1 MGKPKLL
8 QETKD
13 QILRWFV
20 TGYVGI
26 SSKCIASTMLGME
39 LPNSDRWTPFDPSDF
54 CRCLKLLRDAP
65 EIRDHMDLMR
75 PVSKDWNTLVDCWE
89 EIEACFMAE
98 VPGWLD
104 GKDENKPAYKTYDLM
119 HVRAGRKP

>member
-1 MGKPKLL
+1 MEKPELS

-20 TGYVGI
+20 TGNVGI

-39 LPNSDRWTPFDPSDF
+39 LRGIDRWTPSDPSDF
-54 CRCLKLLRDAP
+54 NRCLKLLRAAP

-75 PVSKDWNTLVDCWE
+75 PVSKDWSTLVDCWA

-104 GKDENKPAYKTYDLM
+104 GKDENKLAAKTYLLM